1 MVVTC
6 WKYGKEKKDTVV
18 IHLKYFL
25 RNIVFITYFPLTIS
39 GCVWKVPD
47 FDSMDCLKAYASHL
61 SDCRL
66 SQVMMIA

>member
-1 MVVTC
+1 MLEV
-6 WKYGKEKKDTVV
+6 WKREKRYCCNSFE
-18 IHLKYFL
+18 IFL